1 MTRTSPQ
8 LHPTP
13 AVGCAWCRVCVVAA
27 CCVRVSL
34 RISDDRLRRVCGAV
48 KCSA

>member
-1 MTRTSPQ
+1 MTRTPPQ

-13 AVGCAWCRVCVVAA
+13 AVGCAWCRVRVAA
-27 CCVRVSL
+27 ATCVRVSP
-34 RISDDRLRRVCGAV
+34 RVSDDRLRRVCGAV